1 MRIPLFLLLLTV
13 APSSRGRGQGLPRA
27 RPEDIGLSSASLA
40 QIRPALQAQVDSGKV
55 AGFLA
60 IVARHGKVGYLE
72 SIGMLDLGHG
82 TPMRPDAIFAICS
95 MSKPV
100 TAVAVLQL
108 YDRGK
113 LKLDDPV
120 SQYIP
125 ALSGVKVY
133 ASGPAANPS
142 VRAPDRP
149 ITLADLLT
157 HTAGLTYGFFG
168 NTPVDTLY
176 QRANLFLSTR
186 TLAEFVDTLSRLPLL
201 FSPGSAWNYSLGID
215 VLGRVVEVAS
225 GKSFD
230 RYLEEE
236 LFAPLGMRDTGFHY
250 RPGTEARLATIY
262 GRGPDGKLVV
272 VQDFCSDPS
281 PGSKWLSGGGG
292 LLSTPADYLRFAQML
307 LNGGEL
313 EGKRI
318 LRRETVALML
328 KNELPPAVGR
338 IPKDALA
345 QSGYGQGFGGAVLVD
360 SALTGLPGAPG
371 IYRWWG
377 YAETYFWIDPQRDL
391 IAMLW
396 SQFLPGNP
404 TVPLEFQRLV
414 YAAIKAP

>member
-1 MRIPLFLLLLTV
+1 MPLLLLWGL
-13 APSSRGRGQGLPRA
+13 APLSLTHAQGLPRT
-27 RPEDIGLSSASLA
+27 RPEEVGLSSSALA

-55 AGFLA
+55 AGFVA
-60 IVARHGKVGYLE
+60 VVARHGKLAYQESVGL
-72 SIGMLDLGHG
+72 LDLARA

-100 TAVAVLQL
+100 TAAAVLQL
-108 YDRGK
+108 SDRGK

-125 ALSGVKVY
+125 AFAGVKVY
-133 ASGPAANPS
+133 AGGPAANPS
-142 VRAPDRP
+142 VRAPDRS

-157 HTAGLTYGFFG
+157 HTAGLTYGAFG
-168 NTPVDTLY
+168 SSPVDTLY

-186 TLAEFVDTLSRLPLL
+186 TLGEFVDTLARLPLL
-201 FSPGSAWNYSLGID
+201 FSPGSAWNYSIGID

-236 LFAPLGMRDTGFHY
+236 VFAPLGMRDTGFHY
-250 RPGTEARLATIY
+250 RPGTEARVAPIY
-262 GRGPDGKLVV
+262 GRGPDGKLQV

-292 LLSTPADYLRFAQML
+292 LLSTPADYLRFTQML

-313 EGKRI
+313 DGRRI
-318 LRRETVALML
+318 LRRQTVALML
-328 KNELPPAVGR
+328 KNELPPAVAR
-338 IPKDALA
+338 IAKEALG

-360 SALTGLPGAPG
+360 SAATGLPGAPG

-377 YAETYFWIDPQRDL
+377 YAETYFWIDPGQDL